1 MASSRKPARN
11 RPSVAGAGATAEGGS
26 IERAIEAA
34 LERHAPRGA
43 TLCVALSGGID
54 SVVLLHALR
63 TPAARRGLILSA
75 LHVNHGISPN
85 ARAWESFCRAL
96 CVRLG
101 IPLKVRRVRIAR
113 RGRGLEAAAREARYG
128 ALGEARAQMVALA
141 HQLDDQAETVLFNL
155 LRGTGLAGA
164 SGMAECGPLHGSP
177 ASGVLALR
185 PLLAVPRMD
194 IEAHARAHELDWVED
209 ESNADEMLTRNW
221 LRRRVGP
228 LLAARFPRWREA
240 LARAAMHFA
249 EAQSLLRP
257 AAGQGLDA
265 DTLRAVPRPKA
276 KLLLREFLRAS
287 GAHAPGARQLD
298 EMLRQLLDAPGDASI
313 ELLHDGKAV
322 RRYRGRLVVLPAQEV
337 DGEVLLHP
345 CTGEGIDA
353 ARMEAGQVSVRARQ
367 GGERLQL
374 AANRPSR
381 TLKNLF
387 QEAGIPPWEREGLPL
402 LYCGEVLVWV
412 PGLGVAAG
420 FRAGRDQA
428 GLRPEWRRLAKD

>member
-1 MASSRKPARN
+1 M
-11 RPSVAGAGATAEGGS
+11 
-26 IERAIEAA
+26 
-34 LERHAPRGA
+34 
-43 TLCVALSGGID
+43 ALSGGID

-63 TPAARRGLILSA
+63 TPAARRGLVLSA

-85 ARAWESFCRAL
+85 ARTWESFCRAL
-96 CVRLG
+96 CLRLG
-101 IPLKVRRVRIAR
+101 IPLKVRRVRVAR
-113 RGRGLEAAAREARYG
+113 RGHGLEAAAREARYG
-128 ALGEARAQMVALA
+128 ALGEARAQFIALA

-177 ASGVLALR
+177 ASGALALR
-185 PLLAVPRMD
+185 PLLPVSRMD
-194 IEAHARAHELDWVED
+194 IEAYARAHELDWVED

-257 AAGQGLDA
+257 TVDEALDV
-265 DTLRAVPRPKA
+265 DTLRALPRPKA
-276 KLLLREFLRAS
+276 KLMLREFLRVS
-287 GAHAPGARQLD
+287 GAHAPAARQLD
-298 EMLRQLLDAPGDASI
+298 EMLRQLTEAAGDVFI
-313 ELLHDGKAV
+313 ELRHDGKAV
-322 RRYRGRLVVLPAQEV
+322 RRYRGRLVVLSAEAV
-337 DGEVLLHP
+337 DGEILLHP
-345 CTGEGIDA
+345 CKGEGIDA
-353 ARMEAGQVSVRARQ
+353 IRMEAGPVSVRARQ

-402 LYCGEVLVWV
+402 LYCGDALVWV

-420 FRAGRDQA
+420 FRTGRGRA